1 MGLPPNVKS
10 ILPSLRVE
18 DDRIAT
24 LAIADIRRQLPSLR
38 ISSGRE
44 DVADGAI
51 TLSIEDLRKLLRIA
65 LAGVEVDEKW
75 YLTQVPELG
84 KAIEVGAFKLAAEH
98 YQVHGYLEGRLP
110 KKPIV
115 DEEFYCQAYPDIAQA
130 IRSGKLKSASEH
142 YFRSG
147 YSEGR
152 NPIPPPTI
160 DKKQRVTQKRQP
172 TPAVEPAPNRRAD
185 PPNSSGSAGLKG
197 NPQRHREG
205 DGPGLRQRHDRLSV
219 TAQGSRLRS
228 TDVAMD

>member
-24 LAIADIRRQLPSLR
+24 LAIADIKRQLPSLR

-84 KAIEVGAFKLAAEH
+84 NAIEVGAFESAAEH
-98 YQVHGYLEGRLP
+98 YHVHGYLEGRLP
-110 KKPIV
+110 KKPTV

-130 IRSGKLKSASEH
+130 IRSGKLKSAYEH
-142 YFRSG
+142 YLRSG
-147 YSEGR
+147 YAEGR
-152 NPIPPPTI
+152 NPTPPPTR
-160 DKKQRVTQKRQP
+160 DKKQRVHK
-172 TPAVEPAPNRRAD
+172 
-185 PPNSSGSAGLKG
+185 NSS
-197 NPQRHREG
+197 R
-205 DGPGLRQRHDRLSV
+205 RQLP
-219 TAQGSRLRS
+219 SRSPIGALICQL
-228 TDVAMD
+228 